1 MSVRKKSH
9 ATNRVQRQFYDKI
22 SGNTLKSLRISNQLA
37 LRTPCMNQPEFI
49 DPAETI
55 AGQQRE
61 KSRESIFLGAQIVI
75 EGARVPISARVRN
88 ISPGGMMVDAQ
99 RIYDKGLAV
108 TATIKGIGDVTGRI
122 AWSTSN
128 RCGIAFDELV
138 DPLLARQP
146 VSSGT
151 TTTTYKRPFV
161 PDRRPGLAI
170 R

>member
-1 MSVRKKSH
+1 MSVRKKYL
-9 ATNRVQRQFYDKI
+9 ATNKAQRQFCDKK
-22 SGNTLKSLRISNQLA
+22 SGNRLKCLRISNHLA
-37 LRTPCMNQPEFI
+37 LRTMCMNQPEFL
-49 DPAETI
+49 DPAQTI

-75 EGARVPISARVRN
+75 EGVRLPVSARVRN

-99 RIYDKGLAV
+99 KIYDKGLAI
-108 TATIKGIGDVTGRI
+108 TATIKGIGEVTGRI

-128 RCGIAFDELV
+128 RCGIAFDEPV
-138 DPLLARQP
+138 DPLLTRQP

-151 TTTTYKRPFV
+151 VATTYNKPFTQ
-161 PDRRPGLAI
+161 DRRPGLAI

>member
-1 MSVRKKSH
+1 MSVRKKYL
-9 ATNRVQRQFYDKI
+9 ATNKAQRQFCDKK
-22 SGNTLKSLRISNQLA
+22 SGNRLKCLRISNHLA
-37 LRTPCMNQPEFI
+37 LRTLCMNQPEFL
-49 DPAETI
+49 DPAQTI

-75 EGARVPISARVRN
+75 EGVRLPVSARVRN

-99 RIYDKGLAV
+99 KIYDKGLAI
-108 TATIKGIGDVTGRI
+108 TATIKGIGEVTGRI

-128 RCGIAFDELV
+128 RCGIAFDEPV
-138 DPLLARQP
+138 DPLLTRQP

-151 TTTTYKRPFV
+151 VTTTYTRPLV
-161 PDRRPGLAI
+161 LDRRPGLAI

>member
-1 MSVRKKSH
+1 MSGKKKSL
-9 ATNRVQRQFYDKI
+9 ATNKSLREICDEI
-22 SGNTLKSLRISNQLA
+22 SCNTLKSLRISNLLA
-37 LRTPCMNQPEFI
+37 LRLYSMNQPEFI
-49 DPAETI
+49 DPALSV

-75 EGARVPISARVRN
+75 EGVRAPLSARVRN

-99 RIYDKGLAV
+99 KIYAKGLAV
-108 TATIKGIGDVTGRI
+108 TATIKGIGEVTGRI
-122 AWSTSN
+122 AWSTGN
-128 RCGIAFDELV
+128 RCGIAFDETV

-151 TTTTYKRPFV
+151 VTTSYNKPLV
-161 PDRRPGLAI
+161 LDRRPGLAV

>member
-1 MSVRKKSH
+1 
-9 ATNRVQRQFYDKI
+9 
-22 SGNTLKSLRISNQLA
+22 
-37 LRTPCMNQPEFI
+37 MNQPEI
-49 DPAETI
+49 TDPAQTI
-55 AGQQRE
+55 MGQQRE

-75 EGARVPISARVRN
+75 QGVRNPISARVRN

-99 RIYDKGLAV
+99 MIYGKGLTV
-108 TATIKGIGDVTGRI
+108 LATIKGIGEVTGRI

-146 VSSGT
+146 VSAAT
-151 TTTTYKRPFV
+151 TGPIYTRPYV
-161 PDRRPGLAI
+161 PDRRPGLGI